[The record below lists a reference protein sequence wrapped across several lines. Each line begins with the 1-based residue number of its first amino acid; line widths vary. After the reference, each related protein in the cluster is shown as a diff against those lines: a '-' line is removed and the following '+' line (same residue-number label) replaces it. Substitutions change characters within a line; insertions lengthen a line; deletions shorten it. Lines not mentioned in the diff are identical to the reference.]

1 MFELTRGLVSRLL
14 VCNATR
20 RASKGNNSDKPDALR
35 LAQVLRAGMPKAAYH
50 GSPSTQTLKQ
60 LVHCYDSL
68 TEDTTR
74 VMNRIKALFGSRAMA
89 CAGRDVCYSLNR
101 SQGMGKL
108 LEEGLR
114 LRAEFPYKQLGHLRP
129 LSRDA
134 GRRMLQGGQRHPAY
148 KRLCGVPGLGPV
160 RV

>member
-14 VCNATR
+14 VCNARR

-35 LAQVLRAGMPKAAYH
+35 LAQVLRAGLLKAAYH

-74 VMNRIKALFGSRAMA
+74 VMDRIKA
-89 CAGRDVCYSLNR
+89 
-101 SQGMGKL
+101 
-108 LEEGLR
+108 R
-114 LRAEFPYKQLGHLRP
+114 LRSLKSNLCLTILGYCNKATYLSSFMCHLR
-129 LSRDA
+129 
-134 GRRMLQGGQRHPAY
+134 AY
-148 KRLCGVPGLGPV
+148 R
-160 RV
+160 